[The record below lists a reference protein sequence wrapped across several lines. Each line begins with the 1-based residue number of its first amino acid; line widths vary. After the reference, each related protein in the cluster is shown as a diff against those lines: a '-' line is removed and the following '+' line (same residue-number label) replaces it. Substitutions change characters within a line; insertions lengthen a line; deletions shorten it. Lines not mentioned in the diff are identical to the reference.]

1 MRHKGRVIIK
11 RASHQQ
17 LLAVVMPVVAVVLPW
32 AVAVAVLVVQ
42 EHRLAVVQVVAQEH
56 RLAVA
61 VAVLV
66 AQAVQV
72 QERAPLEAQ
81 SCSP

>member
-17 LLAVVMPVVAVVLPW
+17 LLAVVKPVVAVVLPW
-32 AVAVAVLVVQ
+32 AVL
-42 EHRLAVVQVVAQEH
+42 VAQEH

-66 AQAVQV
+66 VQAVQV